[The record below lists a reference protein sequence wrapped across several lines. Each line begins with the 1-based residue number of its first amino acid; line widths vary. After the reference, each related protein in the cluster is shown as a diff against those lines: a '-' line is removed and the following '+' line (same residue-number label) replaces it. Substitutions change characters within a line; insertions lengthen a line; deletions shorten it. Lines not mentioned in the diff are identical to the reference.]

1 MLNVKAII
9 TTGMV
14 LCIALTG
21 LAGAAIYDWTGA
33 AADGNWNTPG
43 NWLVT
48 GSTYTWPQEQW
59 GNEYTN
65 EDADEINLTNGD
77 TVSRS
82 PGLSPDGARD
92 KSNVCKLTLDN
103 GTTLTVDGTIWVAD
117 YTNTQGRLD
126 VLGGSF
132 LGVAGQIKL
141 GDDPGSIGTM
151 NVVDSRIDIG
161 SNLIVTNRGGGTG
174 YLNISG
180 NSLIDVGGNF
190 YMNDGSGAG
199 STSYT
204 VMDAGTVNVAGY
216 CTFNDDT
223 EGTATFIL
231 NGGSFNVAGTYLN
244 LSDNLDGHAY
254 LTINAGEMI
263 TGGSI
268 MLGKD
273 GGTGD
278 IGEVRIYMNGGL
290 LQGENL
296 EFIITDSKIIF
307 SDGLGKL
314 KINSAAVSEAGMQG
328 FIDSGNIDVS
338 ALVDYT
344 ISTEDGYTV
353 LTPVPGVAGIVA
365 PLAGASGVAV
375 DTILEWLSPEAYA
388 QSGFRVYFGTDPN
401 EQSPWWYGNN
411 EIVSGDNVNSVDPAP
426 AGDLENLT
434 TYYWRVDALEPNT
447 LGTGF
452 IVHEGM
458 RWNFTTISAFPTVE
472 TQPIYQSVVAG
483 ESAEFMVVASN
494 TESYQWFQSQDAA
507 NDTSAD
513 DVAVGTDSATLSL
526 ANVQVP
532 DEGYYFCEASNSA
545 GSDKSA
551 VAKLIVERLIHHYP
565 LDNESAADA
574 VGVVDGTVVG
584 DPNWID
590 GIAGGAIDIFPAS
603 MSEFEDYIVLG
614 SPGDI
619 SYGAYDFT
627 VSFWMKTPAGFSG
640 DPALMSNKD
649 WDSGSNVGW
658 VIAWGGSGDGIYQWN
673 LDAGASGR
681 FDFDP
686 TGPET
691 ADNQWHLVTVAHD
704 REGMATFYIDGEV
717 RGEVDISAHAG
728 SSLDAGFP
736 TVIGND
742 GMQNY
747 HDKWNEY
754 TRCAFD
760 DVRIYNYALDSVEV
774 ATLYTDIVEGA
785 WRCANRPLYDFS
797 GDCVVGLA
805 DIAFLVTDWL
815 DCGWA
820 PSAGCL

>member
-1 MLNVKAII
+1 MLNFKAII

-14 LCIALTG
+14 LCVALTG

-33 AADGNWNTPG
+33 ADDGNWNTVG

-48 GSTYTWPQEQW
+48 GSAYTWPNEQF
-59 GNEYTN
+59 GNEYIN

-82 PGLSPDGARD
+82 GGLSPDGARD
-92 KSNVCKLTLDN
+92 ASNVCKVTLDN
-103 GTTLTVDGTIWVAD
+103 GTTFIVTGTMWIAD
-117 YTNTQGRLD
+117 YDNTQGRVD

-132 LGVAGQIKL
+132 LDVGGQLKV
-141 GDDPGSIGTM
+141 GDDQGSIGTL
-151 NVVDSRIDIG
+151 NVVDSRIDVGNHLVVANYYG
-161 SNLIVTNRGGGTG
+161 STG
-174 YLNISG
+174 YLYIANSTINIV
-180 NSLIDVGGNF
+180 NNF
-190 YMNDGSGAG
+190 YMNDASGAG
-199 STSYT
+199 VSTSYV
-204 VMDAGTVNVAGY
+204 VMDSGTVNMGGY
-216 CTFNDDT
+216 CTFNDDID
-223 EGTATFIL
+223 GTATFIL
-231 NGGSFNVAGTYLN
+231 NGGSWNVGSYLN

-263 TGGSI
+263 SGGSLR
-268 MLGKD
+268 LGKD
-273 GGTGD
+273 GGTD
-278 IGEVRIYMNGGL
+278 IGQVRIYMNGGL
-290 LQGENL
+290 LQGEDI
-296 EFIITDSKIIF
+296 EFVITDSKIIF
-307 SDGLGKL
+307 SDGMGKL
-314 KINSAAVSEAGMQG
+314 KINSLAVSEADMQA

-344 ISTEDGYTV
+344 ISTDSGYTV
-353 LTPVPGVAGIVA
+353 LTPVPGVAGVVA
-365 PLAGASGVAV
+365 PLAGASGVPI
-375 DTILEWLSPEAYA
+375 DTILEWLSPEAYV
-388 QSGFRVYFGTDPN
+388 QSGFRVYFGDDPN
-401 EQSPWWYGNN
+401 EQSPYWYGNN
-411 EIVSGDNVNSVDPAP
+411 EIVSGDNVNEIDP

-434 TYYWRVDALEPNT
+434 TYYWRVDAIEPNT
-447 LGTGF
+447 LGIGF

-483 ESAEFMVVASN
+483 GAAEFTIVASN
-494 TESYQWFQSQDAA
+494 TDSYQWFQSQDAA

-526 ANVQVP
+526 ANVQVS

-574 VGVVDGTVVG
+574 ILVGAVDGTVVG
-584 DPNWID
+584 DPNWIA
-590 GIAGGAIDIFPAS
+590 GIDGGAIDIFPAS

-614 SPGDI
+614 APGDI
-619 SYGAYDFT
+619 SYEVYDFT
-627 VSFWMKTPAGFSG
+627 VSFWMKTPPGLGS
-640 DPALMSNKD
+640 DPALISNKD
-649 WDSGSNVGW
+649 WGSGSNVGW

-673 LDAGASGR
+673 FDTSGPSR
-681 FDFDP
+681 DDFDP

-704 REGMATFYIDGEV
+704 RQGMATFYIDGEFLDDH
-717 RGEVDISAHAG
+717 DISAHAG
-728 SSLDAGFP
+728 NSLDAEFP

-742 GMQNY
+742 GTQNY
-747 HDKWNEY
+747 GVPL
-754 TRCAFD
+754 RCAFD
-760 DVRIYNYALDSVEV
+760 DVRIYNYVLDPVEV

-797 GDCVVGLA
+797 DDCVIGLA

-815 DCGWA
+815 DCGWH